1 MNAKLS
7 LLIGTLTTTL
17 SVGVWAK
24 AEVTQL
30 KVRGTALTGTF
41 VCANDPAGTTTRVV
55 LQSFSG
61 TQKSAGPPVSAP
73 FTSVSLTRTDG
84 TNTLLEASGFSPD
97 PFEAPEFPAIVP
109 KIASSLSNGSVSGV
123 LLLTES
129 APEIAFPTTA
139 ISFSFAATSDRA
151 RDGFFNTNEK
161 SGGMHTVGHFSSVI
175 RAA

>member
-1 MNAKLS
+1 
-7 LLIGTLTTTL
+7 
-17 SVGVWAK
+17 
-24 AEVTQL
+24 
-30 KVRGTALTGTF
+30 
-41 VCANDPAGTTTRVV
+41 
-55 LQSFSG
+55 
-61 TQKSAGPPVSAP
+61 
-73 FTSVSLTRTDG
+73 VSLTRTDG

-109 KIASSLSNGSVSGV
+109 QIASSLSDGSVSGV
-123 LLLTES
+123 LLLTEF

-175 RAA
+175 RAAIATGSITMTLPFTNEIILSCPLVAIDEPELPTTIQEVKFGFITITMD